1 MQLFDTHFHYYPETS
16 PQEYYDKISR
26 PELTR
31 LLAVGANYVESLN
44 ARKFAEAIEN
54 SWFAAGVHPHSA
66 TDYLAAPET
75 FDEFSE
81 AEKMVAVGEIGLDFF
96 YETSIRSDQ
105 YQVMEQFLNYA
116 LEWKRPA
123 IIHCRDKD
131 DCDNAY
137 QDCYSMLR
145 DFSGS
150 GGRFVV
156 HSFTGTTSWA
166 DKFLELGAFIGV
178 NGIVTFPRAQNVRD
192 LLSIIPDERLLLET
206 DSPYLAPVP
215 HRGKTNHPGLII
227 HVAEKIAE
235 LKQLSVEQVAT
246 MTSSNGCKF
255 FL

>member
-1 MQLFDTHFHYYPETS
+1 MQLFDTHFHYYADTS
-16 PQEYYDKISR
+16 PQEYYAMIKR

-31 LLAVGANYVESLN
+31 LLAVGASYAESIN
-44 ARKFAEAIEN
+44 ARKFANEIDCA
-54 SWFAAGVHPHSA
+54 WFAAGVHPHSA
-66 TDYLAAPET
+66 TEYLVSSEA
-75 FDEFSE
+75 FDEFIE
-81 AEKMVAVGEIGLDFF
+81 DENMVAVGEIGLDFY
-96 YETSIRSDQ
+96 YENSIKVDQ
-105 YQVMEQFLNYA
+105 YKVMELFLQHA
-116 LEWKRPA
+116 LEWQLPA

-131 DCDNAY
+131 HRDDAY
-137 QDCYSMLR
+137 CDCYSMLR

-156 HSFTGTTSWA
+156 HSFTGTTAWA

-192 LLSIIPDERLLLET
+192 LVEIIPNERLLLET
-206 DSPYLAPVP
+206 DSPYLAPIP

-235 LKQLSVEQVAT
+235 VKQLSSEQIAEI
-246 MTSSNGCKF
+246 TSENACKF